1 MESDKAEG
9 EGREFALLWLSGMA
23 SWSVP
28 IEEEITLPHLGCLK
42 RTSSAALWPCLEEQ
56 GLF

>member
-1 MESDKAEG
+1 MKTDRVEG
-9 EGREFALLWLSGMA
+9 EGREFALLWLLGMA

-28 IEEEITLPHLGCLK
+28 IVEEITLPHYGCLK
-42 RTSSAALWPCLEEQ
+42 RTSSAALWPALEER